1 MTTARPTLR
10 DVAAATGVSVA
21 AASMALRGL
30 PGVSDTTRERV
41 LEAARELRYEP
52 NASARSLRTAS
63 YRTMGLLLP
72 STGGTSPYYAEF
84 AFGVVDAA
92 HARGWSVI
100 LLPRPAADAPAAAHV
115 DGFVIIDA
123 AAGDAAVDALLDD
136 GRPVVSGERVAR
148 AAPSLVASVTADH
161 ASATVEL
168 LDHLSRA
175 GAARIA
181 ALLPPADTA
190 WGAEVA
196 EAHRAWCAQRGL
208 PALMTTIGFEPDA
221 REVEAATR
229 RLLEDA
235 TVDAILTVPSG
246 TAGPVAAAAA
256 RDGRRVGVDLLL
268 AAYVDEPA
276 LSLLTPQVTALD
288 LHEREH
294 GARCA
299 AELID
304 ALSGAEP
311 GAAPDVAPGTLR
323 PTLVARASTREGR
336 PRP

>member
-1 MTTARPTLR
+1 MSTDRPTLR

-30 PGVSDTTRERV
+30 PGVSDATRERV

-63 YRTMGLLLP
+63 YRSMGLLLP
-72 STGGTSPYYAEF
+72 SAGGTSSYYAEF

-92 HARGWSVI
+92 HERGWSVI
-100 LLPRPAADAPAAAHV
+100 LLPRPADDAPATAHV
-115 DGFVIIDA
+115 DGFVIVDA
-123 AAGDAAVDALLDD
+123 AVGDATVDALLDD
-136 GRPVVSGERVAR
+136 GRPVVSGERVTR
-148 AAPSLVASVTADH
+148 SAPSLVASVAADH
-161 ASATVEL
+161 VSATTEL
-168 LDHLSRA
+168 LEHLSAA
-175 GAARIA
+175 GARRIA

-190 WGAEVA
+190 WGSEVA
-196 EAHRAWCAQRGL
+196 EACAAWCEQHGL
-208 PALMTTIGFEPDA
+208 PVLVATIGFEPDA

-235 TVDAILTVPSG
+235 AVDAILTVPSG

-256 RDGRRVGVDLLL
+256 RGGRRVGDDLLL

-299 AELID
+299 TELID
-304 ALSGAEP
+304 ALTG
-311 GAAPDVAPGTLR
+311 
-323 PTLVARASTREGR
+323 
-336 PRP
+336 